1 MPVAEGQRRLVVGI
15 CVIGDEVLSG
25 KVVEQNAAFLIARFR
40 DLGVRVREVAVVPDE
55 RPAIV
60 EAVARLES
68 RADVVLTTGGIGPTH
83 DDVTLAAM
91 ADLRQVAIIEHPAIA
106 ERLAAHMSGP
116 AAEGYRRLARVPV
129 GTELVW
135 GAGVPWPALKHGK
148 TWLLPGIP
156 PLLQR
161 VFEGIESH
169 FRGSPPWFQAA
180 LELGV
185 EESLVCEALDGI
197 VAQHAQV
204 QIGSYPRFEG
214 AGWRLKLT
222 FEGSD
227 EVAVLA
233 AREAARTA
241 FEAYLAIAPHGERC

>member
-1 MPVAEGQRRLVVGI
+1 MSVAEGQRRLVVGL

-25 KVVEQNAAFLIARFR
+25 KVVEQNAAFLIGRFR
-40 DLGVRVREVAVVPDE
+40 ELGVRVREVAVVPDE

-68 RADVVLTTGGIGPTH
+68 RADFVLTTGGIGPTH

-91 ADLRQVAIIEHPAIA
+91 ADLRQVDIVEHPAIA

-135 GAGVPWPALKHGK
+135 GAGVPWPALRHGK

-161 VFEGIESH
+161 VFDGIESH
-169 FRGSPPWFQAA
+169 FRGSPRWFQAA
-180 LELGV
+180 LELAV

-197 VAQHAQV
+197 VVQHPAV
-204 QIGSYPRFEG
+204 QIGSYPRLEG
-214 AGWRLKLT
+214 TGWRLKVT
-222 FEGSD
+222 FEGGD
-227 EVAVLA
+227 EGAV
-233 AREAARTA
+233 EAARDAARSA
-241 FEAYLAIAPHGERC
+241 FHAHVAN